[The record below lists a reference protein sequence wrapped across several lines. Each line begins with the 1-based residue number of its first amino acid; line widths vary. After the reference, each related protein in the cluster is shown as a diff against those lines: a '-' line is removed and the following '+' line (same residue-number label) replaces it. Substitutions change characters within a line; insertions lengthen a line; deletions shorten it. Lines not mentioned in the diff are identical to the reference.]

1 MNKLKVFLKMIIG
14 CIASITI
21 VSTACY
27 LITDHVTSKDILP
40 IIAFLIM
47 SGCTGYQIGS
57 MLHK

>member
-1 MNKLKVFLKMIIG
+1 MIIG

-27 LITDHVTSKDILP
+27 LIPDNVTSKDILP
-40 IIAFLIM
+40 IIAFIIM
-47 SGCTGYQIGS
+47 SGCTGYQIGY